1 MYVQEDI
8 FFHINYESSYLQ
20 SNIYFSFSKQ
30 NKMLLDINYE
40 SSFLRQALLLV
51 SITNS
56 RTSYYLLAFWQM
68 FCGEIV
74 LFTYDAGLVPERC
87 R

>member
-1 MYVQEDI
+1 
-8 FFHINYESSYLQ
+8 
-20 SNIYFSFSKQ
+20 
-30 NKMLLDINYE
+30 MLLDINYE